1 LAPAELAFEDM
12 PRAAVRFTYFAKTG
26 TLALTLALALLLY
39 QAWSMPVR
47 PLPLDFALRTRMARN
62 LAAHARAAN
71 RDPSLTH
78 AAVAVALVTGEADE
92 AAFVITRR
100 ADSLRN
106 HSGQWALPGG
116 RLDDDEAVTTAAL
129 RELDEEVG
137 LQCSPDQVLG
147 LLDGYPT
154 RSGFL
159 ITPVVVWAG
168 ADAVLSPNPDEVA
181 EAHRV
186 PLADLDEPGV
196 PRLFDIPESDRP
208 VISVPLL
215 GDFIFAP
222 TAAVLFQLR
231 EVALYGRETRVAQY
245 DQPVF
250 AWR

>member
-1 LAPAELAFEDM
+1 
-12 PRAAVRFTYFAKTG
+12 
-26 TLALTLALALLLY
+26 
-39 QAWSMPVR
+39 MPVR
-47 PLPLDFALRTRMARN
+47 PLDLALRTQMTNN
-62 LAAHARAAN
+62 LTAHVRAAH

-92 AAFVITRR
+92 ASFVITRR
-100 ADSLRN
+100 ASTLRK

-116 RLDDDEAVTTAAL
+116 RLDDGETVATAAL
-129 RELDEEVG
+129 RELGEEVG
-137 LQCSPDQVLG
+137 LQCGADQVLG
-147 LLDGYPT
+147 LLDDYPT

-159 ITPVVVWAG
+159 ITPVVVWVG
-168 ADAVLSPNPDEVA
+168 ADAVLTPNPHEVA

-186 PLADLDEPGV
+186 PLTDLDAPGV

-208 VISVPLL
+208 VISVPLM

-231 EVALYGRETRVAQY
+231 EVALYGRDTRVAQY

>member
-1 LAPAELAFEDM
+1 
-12 PRAAVRFTYFAKTG
+12 
-26 TLALTLALALLLY
+26 
-39 QAWSMPVR
+39 MPVR
-47 PLPLDFALRTRMARN
+47 PLDLALRTQITTN
-62 LAAHARAAN
+62 LAGHDRAVH
-71 RDPSLTH
+71 RDSSLTH
-78 AAVAVALVTGEADE
+78 AAVAVALVVGEAYE
-92 AAFVITRR
+92 ASFVITRR
-100 ADSLRN
+100 SSNLRN

-116 RLDDDEAVTTAAL
+116 RLDDGETATAAAL
-129 RELDEEVG
+129 RELSEEVG
-137 LQCSPDQVLG
+137 LHCAPDQVLG
-147 LLDGYPT
+147 LLDDYPT

-168 ADAVLSPNPDEVA
+168 ADAMLTPNPHEVA

-186 PLADLDEPGV
+186 PLIDLDVPGV

-208 VISVPLL
+208 VISVPLM

-231 EVALYGRETRVAQY
+231 EVALYGRATRVAQY

>member
-1 LAPAELAFEDM
+1 
-12 PRAAVRFTYFAKTG
+12 
-26 TLALTLALALLLY
+26 
-39 QAWSMPVR
+39 MPVR
-47 PLPLDFALRTRMARN
+47 PLNLALRTQIKDN
-62 LAAHARAAN
+62 LAAHDRATHPGP
-71 RDPSLTH
+71 RLTH
-78 AAVAVALVTGEADE
+78 AAVALALVTGEADE
-92 AAFVITRR
+92 ASFVITRR
-100 ADSLRN
+100 TTNLRK

-116 RLDDDEAVTTAAL
+116 RLDEGETVATAAL
-129 RELDEEVG
+129 RELSEEVG
-137 LQCSPDQVLG
+137 LHCEPDQVLG
-147 LLDGYPT
+147 LLDDYPT

-168 ADAVLSPNPDEVA
+168 PDAMLTPNPDEVA

-186 PLADLDEPGV
+186 PLTDLDAPGV

-231 EVALYGRETRVAQY
+231 EVALYGRDTRVAQY
-245 DQPVF
+245 EQPVF

>member
-1 LAPAELAFEDM
+1 
-12 PRAAVRFTYFAKTG
+12 
-26 TLALTLALALLLY
+26 
-39 QAWSMPVR
+39 MPVR
-47 PLPLDFALRTRMARN
+47 PLNAALRMQIEAN
-62 LAAHARAAN
+62 LAAHDRAVR
-71 RDPSLTH
+71 RDSGLTH
-78 AAVAVALVTGEADE
+78 AAVALALVTDESDE
-92 AAFVITRR
+92 ASFVITRR
-100 ADSLRN
+100 TSSLRQ

-116 RLDDDEAVTTAAL
+116 RLDESETVTTAAL
-129 RELDEEVG
+129 RELHEEVG
-137 LQCSPDQVLG
+137 LDCAADQVLG
-147 LLDGYPT
+147 LLDDYPT

-168 ADAVLSPNPDEVA
+168 VDAMLTANPDEVA

-186 PLADLDEPGV
+186 PLIELDAPGV

-231 EVALYGRETRVAQY
+231 EVAIYGRATRVAQY

>member
-1 LAPAELAFEDM
+1 M
-12 PRAAVRFTYFAKTG
+12 PIRPLD
-26 TLALTLALALLLY
+26 LALRN
-39 QAWSMPVR
+39 Q
-47 PLPLDFALRTRMARN
+47 MARN
-62 LAAHARAAN
+62 LAAHTRAAN
-71 RDPSLTH
+71 RDPCLTH
-78 AAVAVALVTGEADE
+78 AAVAVALVAGQAGE

-116 RLDDDEAVTTAAL
+116 SLDEGETVTTAAL
-129 RELDEEVG
+129 RELGEEVG
-137 LQCSPDQVLG
+137 LQCTPDQVLG

-186 PLADLDEPGV
+186 RLADLDLPGV

-222 TAAVLFQLR
+222 TAAILFQLR

>member
-1 LAPAELAFEDM
+1 
-12 PRAAVRFTYFAKTG
+12 
-26 TLALTLALALLLY
+26 
-39 QAWSMPVR
+39 MPVR
-47 PLPLDFALRTRMARN
+47 PLNLALRTQIEAN
-62 LAAHARAAN
+62 LTAHDRAAH
-71 RDPSLTH
+71 RDPRLTH
-78 AAVAVALVTGEADE
+78 AAVALALVTGEADE
-92 AAFVITRR
+92 ASFVITRR
-100 ADSLRN
+100 TSNLRK

-116 RLDDDEAVTTAAL
+116 RLDEGETVITAAL
-129 RELDEEVG
+129 RELSEEVG
-137 LQCSPDQVLG
+137 LHCAPDQVLG
-147 LLDGYPT
+147 LLDDYPT

-168 ADAVLSPNPDEVA
+168 ANAMLTPNPHEVA

-186 PLADLDEPGV
+186 PLVDLDAPGV

-231 EVALYGRETRVAQY
+231 EVALYGRDTRVAQY

-250 AWR
+250 AWQ

>member
-1 LAPAELAFEDM
+1 
-12 PRAAVRFTYFAKTG
+12 
-26 TLALTLALALLLY
+26 
-39 QAWSMPVR
+39 
-47 PLPLDFALRTRMARN
+47 MADN
-62 LAAHARAAN
+62 LAAHTRATN
-71 RDPSLTH
+71 PNPLLTH
-78 AAVAVALVTGEADE
+78 AAVAVALVASVDDE

-100 ADSLRN
+100 AASLRN

-116 RLDDDEAVTTAAL
+116 SLDEGETVIMAAL
-129 RELDEEVG
+129 RELEEEVG
-137 LQCSPDQVLG
+137 LRCGPEQVLG
-147 LLDGYPT
+147 MLDDYPT
-154 RSGFL
+154 RSGFR

-168 ADAVLSPNPDEVA
+168 ADVVLTPNPREVA

-186 PLADLDEPGV
+186 PLKALDAPGV
-196 PRLFDIPESDRP
+196 PRLFDIPESERP

-231 EVALYGRETRVAQY
+231 EVALYGRATRVAQY

>member
-1 LAPAELAFEDM
+1 
-12 PRAAVRFTYFAKTG
+12 
-26 TLALTLALALLLY
+26 
-39 QAWSMPVR
+39 MPVR
-47 PLPLDFALRTRMARN
+47 PLNLALRTQIEAN
-62 LAAHARAAN
+62 LTAHDRAAH
-71 RDPSLTH
+71 RDPQLTH
-78 AAVAVALVTGEADE
+78 AAVALALVTGEADE
-92 AAFVITRR
+92 ASFVITRR
-100 ADSLRN
+100 TGNLRK

-116 RLDDDEAVTTAAL
+116 RLDEGETVTTAAL
-129 RELDEEVG
+129 RELSEEVG
-137 LQCSPDQVLG
+137 LHCAPDQVLG
-147 LLDGYPT
+147 LLDDYPT

-168 ADAVLSPNPDEVA
+168 ADAMLTPNPHEVA
-181 EAHRV
+181 EAYRV
-186 PLADLDEPGV
+186 PLIDLDAPGV

-231 EVALYGRETRVAQY
+231 EVALYGRNTRVAQY

>member
-1 LAPAELAFEDM
+1 M
-12 PRAAVRFTYFAKTG
+12 PI
-26 TLALTLALALLLY
+26 
-39 QAWSMPVR
+39 R
-47 PLPLDFALRTRMARN
+47 PLDLALRTQMAGN
-62 LAAHARAAN
+62 LAAHARATN
-71 RDPSLTH
+71 QNPLLTQ
-78 AAVAVALVTGEADE
+78 AAVAVALVAGEDDE

-100 ADSLRN
+100 AATLRN

-116 RLDDDEAVTTAAL
+116 SVDEGETVTTAAL

-137 LQCSPDQVLG
+137 LRCGPEQVLG
-147 LLDGYPT
+147 LLDDYPT

-168 ADAVLSPNPDEVA
+168 ADAVLSPNPREVA

-186 PLADLDEPGV
+186 PLAKLDAPGV
-196 PRLFDIPESDRP
+196 PRLFDIPESERP

-231 EVALYGRETRVAQY
+231 EVALYGRQTRVAQY

>member
-1 LAPAELAFEDM
+1 M
-12 PRAAVRFTYFAKTG
+12 PT
-26 TLALTLALALLLY
+26 
-39 QAWSMPVR
+39 R
-47 PLPLDFALRTRMARN
+47 PLDLALRTQMANN
-62 LAAHARAAN
+62 LAAHARATN
-71 RDPSLTH
+71 QNPLLTH
-78 AAVAVALVTGEADE
+78 AAVAVVLVNGEGDE

-100 ADSLRN
+100 ATSLRN

-116 RLDDDEAVTTAAL
+116 SLDEGETVIAAAL

-137 LQCSPDQVLG
+137 LRCGPEQVLG
-147 LLDGYPT
+147 VLDDYPT
-154 RSGFL
+154 RSGFR

-168 ADAVLSPNPDEVA
+168 ADVVLTPNPHEVA

-186 PLADLDEPGV
+186 PLIALDAPEV

-231 EVALYGRETRVAQY
+231 EVALHGRATRVAQY

>member
-1 LAPAELAFEDM
+1 
-12 PRAAVRFTYFAKTG
+12 
-26 TLALTLALALLLY
+26 
-39 QAWSMPVR
+39 MPVR
-47 PLPLDFALRTRMARN
+47 PLDLDLRTRMARN

-78 AAVAVALVTGEADE
+78 AAVAVALVTGEGRE

-116 RLDDDEAVTTAAL
+116 RLDDGETVTTAAL

-186 PLADLDEPGV
+186 PLADLDAPGV